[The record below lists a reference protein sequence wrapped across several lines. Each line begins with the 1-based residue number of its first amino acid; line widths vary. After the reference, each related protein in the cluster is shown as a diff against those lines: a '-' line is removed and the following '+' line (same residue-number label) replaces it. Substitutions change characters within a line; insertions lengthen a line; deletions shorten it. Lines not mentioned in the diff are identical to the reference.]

1 MKKSLQP
8 KCLIRTSPANKLTFS
23 TLSTLYTKMLI
34 KAFFLWVYLSVTTNS
49 IPKGTNLAPP
59 VRLVLGDD
67 LAAVLRDE
75 LILERRVL
83 TITINNQEAL
93 PSPGLPSPLILIYN

>member
-1 MKKSLQP
+1 
-8 KCLIRTSPANKLTFS
+8 
-23 TLSTLYTKMLI
+23 MLI
-34 KAFFLWVYLSVTTNS
+34 KAATYFLWVYLSVTTNS
-49 IPKGTNLAPP
+49 IPKGTYLAPP

-83 TITINNQEAL
+83 TITINQPRSPPLPWPPL
-93 PSPGLPSPLILIYN
+93 PSHLDLQLILF